1 MISVIIML
9 CVTAYGIYYA
19 INPKPS
25 LRRRFGDREIPAG
38 ALRTARIFGVII
50 AVLGAAVSV
59 YMIVR
64 LMSGNG

>member
-1 MISVIIML
+1 MISLVIML
-9 CVTAYGIYYA
+9 CVTAYGVWYA

-25 LRRRFGDREIPAG
+25 LRRRFGDREIPAR

-64 LMSGNG
+64 MMSGNG

>member
-1 MISVIIML
+1 MISIIIML

-38 ALRTARIFGVII
+38 ALRTARIFGVVIG
-50 AVLGAAVSV
+50 VLGAAGSV

>member
-1 MISVIIML
+1 MISIIIML

-25 LRRRFGDREIPAG
+25 LRRTFGNREIPAG

-64 LMSGNG
+64 MMSGNG

>member
-1 MISVIIML
+1 MISLVIML
-9 CVTAYGIYYA
+9 CVTAYGVWYA

-38 ALRTARIFGVII
+38 TLRTARIFGVII

-64 LMSGNG
+64 MMSGNG